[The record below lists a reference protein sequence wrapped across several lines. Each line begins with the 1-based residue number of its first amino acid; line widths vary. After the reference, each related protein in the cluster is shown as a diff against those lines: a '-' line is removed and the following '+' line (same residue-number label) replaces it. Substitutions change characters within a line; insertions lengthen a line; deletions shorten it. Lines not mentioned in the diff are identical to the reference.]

1 MFLPTNS
8 SPNWLPGQVAA
19 YELAKR
25 RKQPFQQLRAVKWL
39 INHHGLDNA
48 AVHFTVCDWLSQ
60 AKQTIDAVEDEVVSK
75 VLADGHG
82 EIQALTGDV
91 ASYNKK
97 YLAGTLP

>member
-1 MFLPTNS
+1 M
-8 SPNWLPGQVAA
+8 AA

-25 RKQPFQQLRAVKWL
+25 RNRPFQQLRAVKRL

-48 AVHFTVCDWLSQ
+48 AVHFTVCDWIRQ

-75 VLADGHG
+75 VLTEGND
-82 EIQALTGDV
+82 EIVNLTGDV

-97 YLAGTLP
+97 YLSGEFFMMTPP